1 MLQSAVPSSWLHF
14 LVPILFLLIS
24 YGTEANN
31 KNVTGVGIIIDV
43 STRNRKEEKTAMQI
57 AAQNYNSNST
67 THKLALYIRDSL
79 RVTSAEKLD
88 NSDRLKKAINSHSM
102 SLPWRH
108 PYAYGDKARTKG
120 T

>member
-43 STRNRKEEKTAMQI
+43 STYNGKEKKTAMQI
-57 AAQNYNSNST
+57 ATQNYNSNSM

-79 RVTSAEKLD
+79 RVTFASKL
-88 NSDRLKKAINSHSM
+88 
-102 SLPWRH
+102 SLSLSLFILS
-108 PYAYGDKARTKG
+108 TSISVS
-120 T
+120 